1 MGIVIR
7 EDDVVKSVADALQ
20 FISYYHPAD
29 YIRSLAAAY
38 EKEESPAAKDAMA
51 QILLNSRMAA
61 LGRRPICQDTGM
73 VSAFMKVG
81 MNVRFE
87 TNRSIAD
94 LINEGVKHAY
104 TDSIMVI
111 FSRVAMPLT
120 RDWLQCFETESHFRS
135 ASQIG
140 SFIM

>member
-51 QILLNSRMAA
+51 PAQLADGCSGATTNL
-61 LGRRPICQDTGM
+61 QDTGM